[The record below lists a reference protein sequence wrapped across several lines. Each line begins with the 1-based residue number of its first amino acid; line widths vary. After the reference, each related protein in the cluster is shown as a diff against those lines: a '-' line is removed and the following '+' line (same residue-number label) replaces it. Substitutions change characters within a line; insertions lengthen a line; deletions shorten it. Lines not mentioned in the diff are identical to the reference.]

1 MAIRRPVS
9 RDIVFA
15 AVLVCSYLFAGVVAL
30 LLAITWIDGRFWLG
44 GLAVFACFAWL
55 ALVVWAIGRFGA
67 RGAWTLAGVLILNP
81 VVIFIVGLNYTC
93 AVNHACL

>member
-9 RDIVFA
+9 HDIVFA
-15 AVLVCSYLFAGVVAL
+15 AVLACSYLFAGVVAL
-30 LLAITWIDGRFWLG
+30 LLAITWIDGRLWIG
-44 GLAVFACFAWL
+44 GLALFAWS
-55 ALVVWAIGRFGA
+55 ALVVWAIREFGA